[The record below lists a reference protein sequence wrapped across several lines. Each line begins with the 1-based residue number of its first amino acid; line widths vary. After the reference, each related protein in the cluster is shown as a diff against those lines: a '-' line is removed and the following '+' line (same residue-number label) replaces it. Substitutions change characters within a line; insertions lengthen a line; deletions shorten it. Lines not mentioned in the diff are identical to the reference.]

1 MSRKSP
7 ARDTSNDPTFD
18 PILTEVFSNRLLSI
32 TEDMGNTLIRS
43 SFSTNIKE
51 RRDCSVGLFDY
62 KGRCI
67 AQASHMPMHLGS
79 LLGSVEA
86 VLEVR
91 KIDDMVDGDAF
102 ICNDVFL
109 AGGTHQP
116 DVTVVTPIFW
126 EGRVRFFAA
135 NVGHHSD
142 LGGSVPGSISG
153 TSRTIFEEGLR
164 IPVIRIARAGE
175 IDEDLMN
182 LLVQNTREPEDR
194 DLDFRVQIATN
205 QRCAVMVHKLVRQM
219 GLNAMEQSIDHLL
232 DYTHR
237 RLCRRVAGLEDGTYS
252 FTRYLDDDG
261 MGGDPVP
268 LQANVTI
275 EGERLSLDFT
285 GSGRQARGAMNMSNS
300 ALRATAYYAV
310 KTALDPNLPPNNGLF
325 DAIEISAP
333 EGTIT
338 NPRFPAA
345 TGARSITANKVAG
358 AILGAFQSVLPPER
372 VMASGHDSVPAIVFS
387 GERLDRPGTYVYL
400 ETIGGG
406 AGARHDADGMDGVH
420 VHISNSTNLPV
431 EALEHEYSL
440 LVDEYAF
447 VEDSGGAGR
456 YRGGLGLARQIR
468 VRVDGVIFSVRADCH
483 HIPAPGV
490 FGGGD
495 GATARLIQNNGT
507 PDMKML
513 GSKVSHI
520 VMKAGDS
527 MRMETGG
534 GGGYGP
540 PAERPLHLLARDI
553 RGGKVSREKAE
564 RDYGA
569 ARVRRALEADASA
582 PPGPGTRRNS
592 T

>member
-1 MSRKSP
+1 MARKTASSGSADRP
-7 ARDTSNDPTFD
+7 AFD
-18 PILTEVFSNRLLSI
+18 PILVEVFGNRLLSI

-51 RRDCSVGLFDY
+51 RRDCSVGLFDRR
-62 KGRCI
+62 GRCV

-86 VLEVR
+86 VVESCAVE
-91 KIDDMVDGDAF
+91 DMTEGDAF

-116 DVTVVTPIFW
+116 DVTVITPVFW
-126 EGRVRFFAA
+126 EGEVRFFAA

-153 TSRTIFEEGLR
+153 TARTIFEEGIR
-164 IPVIRIARAGE
+164 IPVIRIARAGVV
-175 IDEDLMN
+175 DDDLMN

-194 DLDFRVQIATN
+194 ELDFRVQIATN
-205 QRCAVMVHKLVRQM
+205 ERCAEMIHRLVAQM
-219 GLNAMEQSIDHLL
+219 GLETVERSVDDLL
-232 DYTHR
+232 EYTRR
-237 RLCRRVAGLEDGTYS
+237 RLLRRIADLKDGTYS

-268 LQANVTI
+268 VKATI
-275 EGERLSLDFT
+275 TICGEDLVLDFT
-285 GSGRQARGAMNMSNS
+285 GSGPQARGAMNMSMS
-300 ALRATAYYAV
+300 AMRATVYYAV
-310 KTALDPNLPPNNGLF
+310 KTALDPNLPPNSGLF
-325 DAIEISAP
+325 DAVTLTAP
-333 EGTIT
+333 EGTIA

-358 AILGAFQSVLPPER
+358 AILGAFQSVIPEER
-372 VMASGHDSVPAIVFS
+372 GMASGHDSVPAIVFS
-387 GERLDRPGTYVYL
+387 GQRPDRPGVYVYL

-420 VHISNSTNLPV
+420 VHMSNSSNLPV

-456 YRGGLGLARQIR
+456 HRGGLGLARQIR
-468 VRVDGVIFSVRADCH
+468 ARRDGIIFSVRADCH
-483 HIPAPGV
+483 IVPAPGV
-490 FGGGD
+490 FGGLD

-507 PDMKML
+507 PDMAML

-520 VMKAGDS
+520 VMRAGET

-534 GGGYGP
+534 GGGFGP
-540 PAERPLHLLARDI
+540 PDARPLRLLAGDI
-553 RGGKVSREKAE
+553 RSGKVSRAAAE
-564 RDYGA
+564 RDYGI
-569 ARVRRALEADASA
+569 ARVRQALEPVAT
-582 PPGPGTRRNS
+582 PPKPAARRGPA
-592 T
+592 